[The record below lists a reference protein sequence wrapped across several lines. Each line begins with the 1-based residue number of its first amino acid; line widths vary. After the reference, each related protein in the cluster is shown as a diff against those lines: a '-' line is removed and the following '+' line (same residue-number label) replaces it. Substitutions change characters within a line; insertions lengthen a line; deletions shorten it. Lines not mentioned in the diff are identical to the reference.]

1 VGQTNGRNTTRTT
14 NARTTDAETMTTD
27 ARVTPT
33 RSDES
38 AAPTQSMTESTQRSD
53 TPQQPERGEMSNTYA
68 ERVDL
73 ENALTNS
80 ATSPRLDTP
89 SENV

>member
-27 ARVTPT
+27 AR
-33 RSDES
+33 
-38 AAPTQSMTESTQRSD
+38 AAPTQSTTESTQRSD
-53 TPQQPERGEMSNTYA
+53 APQQPERGETSNTYA